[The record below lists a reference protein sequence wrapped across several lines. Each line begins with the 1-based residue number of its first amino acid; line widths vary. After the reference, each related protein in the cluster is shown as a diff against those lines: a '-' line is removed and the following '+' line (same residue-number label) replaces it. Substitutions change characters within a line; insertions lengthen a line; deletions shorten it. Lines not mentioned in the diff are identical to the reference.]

1 MKLIKKNYNKI
12 IKIEKIKLNCII
24 TIFIYFVF
32 VFGEFEV
39 FIDRYCVMIAHTLY
53 ILDINWCFYI
63 NS

>member
-32 VFGEFEV
+32 VFGEYEK
-39 FIDRYCVMIAHTLY
+39 
-53 ILDINWCFYI
+53 
-63 NS
+63 SS

>member
-32 VFGEFEV
+32 VFGECEK
-39 FIDRYCVMIAHTLY
+39 
-53 ILDINWCFYI
+53 
-63 NS
+63 SS